1 MDTRIKKL
9 ADVLVHYSCNIQKGE
24 RVLISYD
31 GDSAKPLVKQ
41 LIKKIYACGGYP
53 YVEIRDSSITREI
66 LLGCNEE
73 QLEFMNEYLLHQMKG
88 MQAYIGIRASDN
100 ASEHADVPA
109 SQQSLYNRV
118 LRPVQ
123 RQRVD
128 HSKWVVL
135 RYPNNS
141 MAQLANTSL
150 ENFEDFY
157 FNVCTLDYGKMDKAM
172 DALKELMDK
181 TDKVRIVG
189 PGTDLTF
196 SIKGIGT
203 VKCSGERNIPD
214 GEIYT
219 APIKDSVN
227 GIISYNTPSEE
238 EGFTYENVVFEVK
251 NGKIVKATANDTDRI
266 NALLD
271 TDEGARYFGEFAIG
285 VNPYILHPMKDTL
298 FDEKIAGSFHLTP
311 GCAYEDANNGNVSA
325 VHWDLVMIQ
334 RPEYGGGE
342 IYFDD
347 VLIRKDGLFVL
358 PELEV
363 LNPENFK

>member
-123 RQRVD
+123 RQ
-128 HSKWVVL
+128 
-135 RYPNNS
+135 
-141 MAQLANTSL
+141 
-150 ENFEDFY
+150 
-157 FNVCTLDYGKMDKAM
+157 
-172 DALKELMDK
+172 
-181 TDKVRIVG
+181 
-189 PGTDLTF
+189 
-196 SIKGIGT
+196 
-203 VKCSGERNIPD
+203 
-214 GEIYT
+214 
-219 APIKDSVN
+219 
-227 GIISYNTPSEE
+227 
-238 EGFTYENVVFEVK
+238 
-251 NGKIVKATANDTDRI
+251 
-266 NALLD
+266 
-271 TDEGARYFGEFAIG
+271 
-285 VNPYILHPMKDTL
+285 
-298 FDEKIAGSFHLTP
+298 
-311 GCAYEDANNGNVSA
+311 
-325 VHWDLVMIQ
+325 
-334 RPEYGGGE
+334 
-342 IYFDD
+342 
-347 VLIRKDGLFVL
+347 
-358 PELEV
+358 
-363 LNPENFK
+363 